1 MKSLTL
7 KIRLI
12 ITLAVVVLVIG
23 GIILLR
29 QKPAWWQPEIQAKRY
44 PHKHLPPSEWEPR
57 AKLNADTYA
66 LHNGE
71 TLADVAVLRYGHQ
84 KYAGV
89 IKLCNHIEDETHI
102 EAGSNLHL
110 PDMSAILAEEGVTKV
125 AAGEVELIL
134 CSRAKYD
141 KVVDQLLALRLH
153 ANGSYETPEPLKLE
167 LLEAADDLQTAT
179 ENLKA
184 SKAGM
189 SGVPKSMI
197 GQLEQGMTGMRDL
210 AWGNNADPN
219 SYDIDMVQQR
229 YALALA
235 YAVIWAREGFK

>member
-1 MKSLTL
+1 MKSLNL
-7 KIRLI
+7 KIPLI
-12 ITLAVVVLVIG
+12 ITIAVVVLVIG

-29 QKPAWWQPEIQAKRY
+29 QKPARLQPEIQAKRY

-57 AKLNADTYA
+57 AKLNAVGYTLRKD
-66 LHNGE
+66 E
-71 TLADVAVLRYGHQ
+71 TLAAIARQRYGHQ
-84 KYAGV
+84 KYSGV
-89 IKLCNHIEDETHI
+89 IKLCNRIEDETHI
-102 EAGSNLHL
+102 EVGSNLRL

-141 KVVDQLLALRLH
+141 KVVDQLLALRVH
-153 ANGSYETPEPLKLE
+153 ANGSYETPEALKRE

-179 ENLKA
+179 ENLKG
-184 SKAGM
+184 SRPGV
-189 SGVPKSMI
+189 SGVRKSMI
-197 GQLEQGMTGMRDL
+197 GQLEQVMTGMRDL
-210 AWGNNADPN
+210 AWGDNADPN
-219 SYDIDMVQQR
+219 AYDIDIVQQR